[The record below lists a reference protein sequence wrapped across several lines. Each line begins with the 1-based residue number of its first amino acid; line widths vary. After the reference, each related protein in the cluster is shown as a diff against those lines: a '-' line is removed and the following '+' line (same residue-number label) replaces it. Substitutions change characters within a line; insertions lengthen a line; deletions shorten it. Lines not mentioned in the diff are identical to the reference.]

1 MKTIVFICGIYS
13 LAFAVF
19 HIGFWKIFKWN
30 SDLKKLSFANKGIMQ
45 ILNIQLIYV
54 FLVVAFICF
63 AFPTEILTTTFG
75 KIFLAANS
83 LFWLIRTIQQFIFLR
98 ANHYA
103 IHILTVIFIIGTIIF
118 GLPVFIK

>member
-1 MKTIVFICGIYS
+1 MKTIILICGIYS

-19 HIGFWKIFKWN
+19 HISFWKVFKWS
-30 SDLKKLSFANKGIMQ
+30 SDLRKISFANKGIMQ
-45 ILNIQLIYV
+45 ILNVQIVYY
-54 FLVVAFICF
+54 FLFTAFICF
-63 AFPTEILTTTFG
+63 VFPDELISTKLG
-75 KIFLAANS
+75 NMFLLGCS

-103 IHILTVIFIIGTIIF
+103 IHILTVIFIIGAIIF